1 MRLTEKQLLQ
11 ILPEAGAKAAAYLP
25 HLLAAMA
32 HRQINNQRRIA
43 AFLAQIGH
51 ESGSL
56 RYAREIWGPTEAQ
69 KRYDTRTDLGNT
81 PELDGDGK
89 LYRGR
94 GLIQIT
100 GRRNYQL
107 VSLILFGD
115 ERLLTQPE
123 LLEEPQHASE
133 SAAWYWMSQGLNE
146 LADQGQFRL
155 ITKRINGGL
164 NGYQDRLKL
173 YTRAREVLGVKV

>member
-1 MRLTEKQLLQ
+1 MRLTEQQLLQ
-11 ILPEAGAKAAAYLP
+11 ILPEAGRKAGAYLP
-25 HLLAAMA
+25 HLLAAMTR
-32 HRQINNQRRIA
+32 RQINNPRRIA

-51 ESGSL
+51 ESGAL

-69 KRYDTRTDLGNT
+69 ERYDTRTDLGNT

-115 ERLLTQPE
+115 ERLLTEPE
-123 LLEEPQHASE
+123 LLEQPQWASE
-133 SAAWYWMSQGLNE
+133 SAAWFWMSQGLNE